1 MNTFYEQ
8 SRLIDQLKGYI
19 VKFVLKL
26 GFETL
31 VQCSYS

>member
-19 VKFVLKL
+19 VKFLLKL
-26 GFETL
+26 GFGPL